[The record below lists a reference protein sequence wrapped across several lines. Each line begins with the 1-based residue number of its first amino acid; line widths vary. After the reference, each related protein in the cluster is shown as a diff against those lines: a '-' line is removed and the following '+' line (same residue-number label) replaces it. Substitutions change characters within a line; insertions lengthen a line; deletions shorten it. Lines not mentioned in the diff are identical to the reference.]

1 MASIAIT
8 ASRDDPKPVTIG
20 PRLRAELERRVREL
34 EGHYRPTP
42 RELRE
47 LAQLK
52 EFLRITPV
60 EGQ

>member
-1 MASIAIT
+1 MVI
-8 ASRDDPKPVTIG
+8 DKPIQEQPPVIG

-34 EGHYRPTP
+34 AAHYKPAP

-52 EFLRITPV
+52 EFLRITPT